1 MLILG
6 LIILVAAGVVG
17 TVAVVDNRGASHQI
31 PGGFHAFGRV
41 MHGSSGQLFFWGAV
55 VGAAA
60 MLGLVLL
67 LAGVRR
73 DLQLRAQARRDG
85 VRGARRTRR
94 LSSRRDR
101 DVVADDDLR
110 DEDTRPVPETTRERE
125 REHQREA
132 ESVSSDGADG
142 DVAVQS

>member
-1 MLILG
+1 MFILG

-60 MLGLVLL
+60 MLGLMLL

-101 DVVADDDLR
+101 DVIADDDLR
-110 DEDTRPVPETTRERE
+110 DEDTRRVPETTRERE
-125 REHQREA
+125 HEREA

-142 DVAVQS
+142 DVG